1 MPKLFVN
8 CKVLSTR
15 GIILGWESPFLVRG
29 FAASSGNWLQGSVIW
44 RESVWGLFSVCG
56 SSVPRHSWGST
67 WAPGIHSQALR
78 PRLEDRQEDTG

>member
-44 RESVWGLFSVCG
+44 RESVWVFCYQTFVGLRVGPWDSLTG
-56 SSVPRHSWGST
+56 P
-67 WAPGIHSQALR
+67 QAQVR
-78 PRLEDRQEDTG
+78 R